1 MNSDKTGDVIMARK
15 KDLNNSITEAII
27 LRLLSERSMY
37 GYEIIKLVNDKT
49 NGEFRWQEGTLYP
62 CLHTLEERGLICGG
76 WRTDG
81 KKPRKYYVLTKAG
94 AAATV
99 KQTSEVSNYLD
110 CVHALLFG
118 AI

>member
-1 MNSDKTGDVIMARK
+1 MAKK

-37 GYEIIKLVNDKT
+37 GYEIIKLVNEKT
-49 NGEFRWQEGTLYP
+49 GGAFQWQEGTLYP
-62 CLHTLEERGLICGG
+62 CLHALEERGLIAGD
-76 WRTDG
+76 WRTDE

-94 AAATV
+94 TAATV
-99 KQTSEVSNYLD
+99 KQSKEVSDYLH